1 MSHPWLVKEQ
11 DRCNY
16 GLQWQQVIATN
27 QAANVVLGPHNFHYP
42 PEKNVF
48 AVYGQQDQ
56 QYIQDFET
64 NIRSSLKDFLVSELS
79 DCTWTLNIL
88 RLGFENN
95 RSDNP
100 IVLHLFI
107 QTPDYFLD
115 AENNRDI
122 ENIKSNAI
130 KVLEGMNK
138 IISQKKKTSEKYF
151 IDICQIKNSTL
162 RCSKINQENGVDLKN
177 NFESLYTS
185 YTPRPGISIGRT
197 ELDTAGSLTG
207 FLCHNNDTYALTCR
221 HVALPGKDFRSGYK
235 FRDEGQ
241 EFQISIPAIKDHEA
255 TKMKMKIDLD
265 NITTEIANDLLEQV
279 KHPYGDYG
287 LQNQIKKQEQNVY
300 AFNYDKALHHR
311 TDAGHVYAA
320 PEEWRKVPY
329 YNGVLDWAIID
340 NICTDHNNTL
350 PRTYFLRK
358 AEISR
363 LIKRKQADDW
373 SSSQYEAFI
382 AKCQTLE
389 KSTRFDIKNP
399 SSSSALFTNRI
410 YFKAPSRTLGW
421 KACEMNGIRNI
432 NHRNGHGVSEEC
444 VFVGEGYQGAISDGG
459 DSGALIYDID
469 VDTTNVEE
477 PTAALMP
484 MAMIWAGNN
493 YGTIV
498 SGFQDVTYATPIGA
512 VLKDIECEMGWDEGS
527 LKFC

>member
-1 MSHPWLVKEQ
+1 MSQPWLVKEQ

-16 GLQWQQVIATN
+16 GLRWQQVIATN
-27 QAANVVLGPHNFHYP
+27 QAPNDVLGPHNFHYP
-42 PEKNVF
+42 PEKHVF
-48 AVYGQQDQ
+48 AVQGQQDQ

-79 DCTWTLNIL
+79 DCTWTLNVL
-88 RLGFENN
+88 RLGFKDN
-95 RSDNP
+95 RSENP
-100 IVLHLFI
+100 IVIHLCI

-115 AENNRDI
+115 AENNRDV
-122 ENIKSNAI
+122 ENTRNNAI

-138 IISQKKKTSEKYF
+138 IISGKKKSSEKYF
-151 IDICQIKNSTL
+151 IDICQIENSTL
-162 RCSKINQENGVDLKN
+162 RRSESNEKEGVDLKN
-177 NFESLYTS
+177 NFHSLYTS

-197 ELDTAGSLTG
+197 KLDVAGSLTG
-207 FLCHNNDTYALTCR
+207 FLCQNNDTYALTCR
-221 HVALPGKDFRSGYK
+221 HVALPDKDFRSRYK

-241 EFQISIPAIKDHEA
+241 KLQMSMPAIKDHEV
-255 TKMKMKIDLD
+255 TKGEMKDNLD
-265 NITTEIANDLLEQV
+265 IITVEIANDLSEQA
-279 KHPYGDYG
+279 KNPHSDYA
-287 LQNQIKKQEQNVY
+287 LQNQTKEKEQNVY
-300 AFNYDKALHHR
+300 ASNYDKALHYR

-329 YNGVLDWAIID
+329 YNGVLDWAIIH
-340 NICTDHNNTL
+340 NHCTDHNNTL
-350 PRTYFLRK
+350 PRANFLRK
-358 AEISR
+358 AEISK
-363 LIKRKQADDW
+363 LIKRKRGDDW

-382 AKCQTLE
+382 AKCQKLE

-399 SSSSALFTNRI
+399 SSSSALFTDRI

-421 KACEMNGIRNI
+421 MACEMNGVRSIH
-432 NHRNGHGVSEEC
+432 HRKGHEVSEEY
-444 VFVGEGYQGAISDGG
+444 VFVGEDHGGAISGGG

-469 VDTTNVEE
+469 IDTTNAEE

-493 YGTIV
+493 HGTIV
-498 SGFQDVTYATPIGA
+498 SGFKDVTYATPIGA